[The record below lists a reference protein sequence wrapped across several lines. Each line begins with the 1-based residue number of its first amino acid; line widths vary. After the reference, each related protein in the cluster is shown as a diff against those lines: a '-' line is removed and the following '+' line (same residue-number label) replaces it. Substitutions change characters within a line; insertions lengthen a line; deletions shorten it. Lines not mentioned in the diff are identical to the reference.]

1 MPWGA
6 RIYNGAGSLS
16 IGDDASNFVLRYKQ
30 TVATSLIGTSFNGSF
45 TSTTVAAKRPMA
57 FANSS
62 VNCTCVGQRDNG
74 NGTWTIS
81 FWVSGPVGT
90 TITIYIFD
98 LAETVASPWSWGVE
112 IFKAAGV
119 KSWFLGAKPMIIRK
133 FGAIGSLPAGRTWAA
148 RYSRLG
154 GYGQTF
160 QYNFQNNVFA
170 FRMEMGTIVE
180 TQPVWNAGNNPAGQ
194 PFGSWSNSG
203 STYLIAV
210 DVTGY

>member
-6 RIYNGAGSLS
+6 RIYNGPGSLS

-30 TVATSLIGTSFNGSF
+30 TVATSLNGTSFIGTF
-45 TSTTVAAKRPMA
+45 TSTTVTAKRPMA

-62 VNCTCVGQRDNG
+62 VDCTAVGQVDNG

-81 FWVSGPVGT
+81 FWVNGPIGT
-90 TITIYIFD
+90 TITLYIFD

-119 KSWFLGAKPMIIRK
+119 KAWFLGAKPMIIRL
-133 FGAIGSLPAGRTWAA
+133 FGDVGSLPAGRTWAA

-154 GYGQTF
+154 GYGQTY
-160 QYNFQNNVFA
+160 QYNFTNNVFA
-170 FRMEMGTIVE
+170 FKMANGTIE
-180 TQPVWNAGNNPAGQ
+180 GTNPVWNAGQDPTKP